1 MATTY
6 FYLAILRVEA
16 CKLKNNKQFFQLV
29 RREYKTKRGLLQTPL
44 SNKLAPVCM
53 KRISFYKKILN
64 LAAGELGDGFG
75 SFGNGVLGQFTGKH
89 EANSSLD
96 LAAAEGGLLVVSGEL
111 SGFSGDALENVVD
124 ERVHDGHSF
133 LGDTSVRVDL
143 LQHAVDVGRV
153 RFHALLGSGG
163 GGGLFGRFCRFLGG
177 CLGHGCKNK
186 RMVFFL

>member
-1 MATTY
+1 MLFKREKNGMAL
-6 FYLAILRVEA
+6 FVWVD
-16 CKLKNNKQFFQLV
+16 LK
-29 RREYKTKRGLLQTPL
+29 RSGLEINIDGTIKSPP
-44 SNKLAPVCM
+44 K
-53 KRISFYKKILN
+53 KEFFYKKYCTSN

-143 LQHAVDVGRV
+143 LQHTVDVGRV
-153 RFHALLGSGG
+153 RFHAFLGSGG

-186 RMVFFL
+186 KDGIFFL

>member
-1 MATTY
+1 M
-6 FYLAILRVEA
+6 
-16 CKLKNNKQFFQLV
+16 
-29 RREYKTKRGLLQTPL
+29 
-44 SNKLAPVCM
+44 
-53 KRISFYKKILN
+53 
-64 LAAGELGDGFG
+64 
-75 SFGNGVLGQFTGKH
+75 LGQFTGKH

-111 SGFSGDALENVVD
+111 SSFSGDALENVVD

-143 LQHAVDVGRV
+143 LQHTVDVGRV
-153 RFHALLGSGG
+153 RFHAFLGSGG

-186 RMVFFL
+186 RMDLIVRVIDVSKSSLTPGSVGYVEFYCTLNLI